1 MNQEQYMLDIKA
13 LLETANETNAAKTQ
27 EIKNLDTSLT
37 DLGQTTIE
45 LSKAVLRT
53 SSDVDTQHNKV
64 INVSLKQDA
73 ISEKVDDLRSLLST
87 ITNVEGFSSSLDKDI
102 KDELA
107 KVLQNTEQSQENIKQ
122 SLIDVY
128 EKYTNKV
135 ISLSSKLEEIKGLI
149 QTGQYEQKIN
159 DVQNDTNR
167 LSLKLDQMKEDQEN
181 KTKETVER
189 IDKLVTSVD
198 SLVQAIEVSNMNAES
213 VERAVEDATTRI
225 GVMETRVDA
234 LNA

>member
-87 ITNVEGFSSSLDKDI
+87 ITNIEGFSSSLDKDI

-122 SLIDVY
+122 SLIEVY

-189 IDKLVTSVD
+189 IDKLVTSVE
-198 SLVQAIEVSNMNAES
+198 SLVQAIEIKYKLRKR
-213 VERAVEDATTRI
+213 RACSRRRNNTYWCY
-225 GVMETRVDA
+225 G
-234 LNA
+234 N

>member
-1 MNQEQYMLDIKA
+1 M
-13 LLETANETNAAKTQ
+13 
-27 EIKNLDTSLT
+27 
-37 DLGQTTIE
+37 
-45 LSKAVLRT
+45 
-53 SSDVDTQHNKV
+53 
-64 INVSLKQDA
+64 
-73 ISEKVDDLRSLLST
+73 
-87 ITNVEGFSSSLDKDI
+87 
-102 KDELA
+102 
-107 KVLQNTEQSQENIKQ
+107 LQNTEQSQENIKQ
-122 SLIDVY
+122 SLIEVY

-189 IDKLVTSVD
+189 IDKLVTSVE
-198 SLVQAIEVSNMNAES
+198 SLVQAIEVSNTNSES

-234 LNA
+234 VI

>member
-1 MNQEQYMLDIKA
+1 M
-13 LLETANETNAAKTQ
+13 
-27 EIKNLDTSLT
+27 
-37 DLGQTTIE
+37 
-45 LSKAVLRT
+45 
-53 SSDVDTQHNKV
+53 
-64 INVSLKQDA
+64 
-73 ISEKVDDLRSLLST
+73 
-87 ITNVEGFSSSLDKDI
+87 
-102 KDELA
+102 
-107 KVLQNTEQSQENIKQ
+107 
-122 SLIDVY
+122 Y

-189 IDKLVTSVD
+189 IDKLVTSVE
-198 SLVQAIEVSNMNAES
+198 SLVQAIEVSNTNSEN